1 MAYLEWSDTFS
12 VKIEELDNQH
22 KNLFSMI
29 NTLHEAIITRK
40 TGKAHQDII
49 KDMVR
54 YAQAHFKTE
63 EEYMKKYDYP
73 FFQNHKGEHDKFSEK
88 AFELQ
93 ARVENSGF
101 ILPLETLNFLRDWW
115 KNHIL
120 GSDKKY
126 SKYFTEHGL
135 I

>member
-1 MAYLEWSDTFS
+1 MKYLEWSDTFS
-12 VKIEELDNQH
+12 VKSDELDNQH
-22 KNLFSMI
+22 KKLFGMI
-29 NTLHEAIITRK
+29 NTLHDAIVSRRGSKI
-40 TGKAHQDII
+40 HEDII
-49 KDMVR
+49 KDMVQ
-54 YAQAHFKTE
+54 YTEVHFRTE
-63 EEYMKKYDYP
+63 EEYMKKYNYP
-73 FFQNHKGEHDKFSEK
+73 FYPNHKGEHDKFSEK